1 MEKLYFNLS
10 EEEISKGRK
19 IILWIVVVV
28 FFIMGVY
35 VAMLRPVFGVQD
47 VKPVNSVA
55 LFGLSLLVGLVA
67 SYATFKRKDLFFL
80 IDDEKVEFQYGIF
93 KPKKYS
99 FPWSTIREVVLPHKE
114 RKAKIIFK
122 DKTSF
127 IIDLSWLKRK
137 KSTLIRKHLFYTAR
151 AQNINVLKVLHLSH
165 HKTHSAAS
173 HPPQQ

>member
-1 MEKLYFNLS
+1 MEKVYFNLS
-10 EEEISKGRK
+10 EEEISKSRK
-19 IILWIVVVV
+19 IILWSVVGV

-35 VAMLRPVFGVQD
+35 VALLRPVFGVQD

-55 LFGLSLLVGLVA
+55 LFAISLLVGLVA
-67 SYATFKRKDLFFL
+67 AYATFKRKDLFFL

-93 KPKKYS
+93 RPKKYS
-99 FPWSTIREVVLPHKE
+99 FPWTTMREIVLPHKE
-114 RKAKIIFK
+114 RKAKVIFK

-137 KSTLIRKHLFYTAR
+137 KSTLIRKHLYYAAK
-151 AQNINVLKVLHLSH
+151 AQNVNVLKVIHLSH

-173 HPPQQ
+173 HQPQK